1 MPGVRKK
8 GEEMSRSELILSIP
22 VESSS
27 LMSAGKRVHE
37 DKSPT
42 GLPPTEFSERVRT
55 AAHRMASKSAE
66 ARNKISSIGRRC
78 VATGI
83 ATLAPV
89 HNVRYAAMHI
99 GHFGSR
105 TSSAPEPTH
114 PLVPCHHLCCGR
126 RPVWT
131 LQQLVIAVE
140 GFLSPCEEE
149 AGFRSL
155 LHIMENMPHP

>member
-1 MPGVRKK
+1 VITRLAVDLDFSKSLK
-8 GEEMSRSELILSIP
+8 L
-22 VESSS
+22 SS
-27 LMSAGKRVHE
+27 LMFAGKRVHE
-37 DKSPT
+37 DIFRYRLTSA
-42 GLPPTEFSERVRT
+42 EFSARVRT
-55 AAHRMASKSAE
+55 AAHRTASKNAQ
-66 ARNKISSIGRRC
+66 ATNKIASIGRRC

-114 PLVPCHHLCCGR
+114 PLVPRHHLCWGC

-131 LQQLVIAVE
+131 LQQFIIP